1 MPRST
6 SRGTKVELH
15 EAACRLV
22 ERCLREGVPALGDSP
37 SWEAFE
43 RFILGELLRD
53 FPGFSTREYRTAMNT
68 RLALELRRRSRTRQ
82 VTLRFRRA

>member
-22 ERCLREGVPALGDSP
+22 ERCLREGVPPPEDSP
-37 SWEAFE
+37 SWEAVQ
-43 RFILGELLRD
+43 RFILGELLRE

-68 RLALELRRRSRTRQ
+68 RRALELRRRFRAPH
-82 VTLRFRRA
+82 VTLRARRA